1 MHIKFFLVDQEGNE
15 EDLFLSYPSKIT
27 TYDMMKAN
35 QYSED
40 ILNGI
45 SSNIKLC
52 KREFGKVIFDKYRSE
67 ALKYL
72 QKKNKRIPW
81 YSGIPLEGTSTETL
95 TLEEI
100 RIGQFP
106 ILKYIMEIQRIS
118 QCNTLMKMNLY
129 DVSDFVFN
137 QAYNINM
144 KKLIER
150 DWVGITTKGYPDLYK
165 LPRF

>member
-52 KREFGKVIFDKYRSE
+52 KREFGKVIFIKDICRQ
-67 ALKYL
+67 LKDL
-72 QKKNKRIPW
+72 QKNKRRIQW
-81 YSGIPLEGTSTETL
+81 YTGIPLKGTSTETL
-95 TLEEI
+95 TPEEI

-106 ILKYIMEIQRIS
+106 IL
-118 QCNTLMKMNLY
+118 
-129 DVSDFVFN
+129 
-137 QAYNINM
+137 
-144 KKLIER
+144 
-150 DWVGITTKGYPDLYK
+150 
-165 LPRF
+165 